1 MSWTLSRYL
10 AGRFAST
17 LGWAFGGVAAII
29 VLGNLL
35 ELSGDGAAGQAG
47 LGTLVAIATL
57 RTPTVALV
65 AGPFIVML
73 AALASF
79 ARLARS
85 SELVVVRAAGLSAWT
100 VIAPAVASAAVIGTL
115 SFAAMNPLAAASQQ
129 RAETLEA
136 RYLEGR
142 DGRLSVSANGVW
154 LRQGNR
160 AGQSVI
166 HARSAQPDLALMQ
179 NITLFEFDRAG
190 QLTRRIEAAKA
201 RLTPGAWALT
211 DAVEWDLTA
220 AEGAEALAP
229 PETRSAAMTTP
240 TDLTLEDILDSFE
253 PPETIPFW
261 RLPAFIAALE
271 QAGFSAARHRLHW
284 HSQLATPLLFAGM
297 AMIGA
302 AFAMRPARLG
312 GLGYMALG
320 AVATGFVFYFVTD
333 VAKALGSS
341 GAAPVE
347 IAAWAPPLAAVLFAA
362 GLLLHLE
369 DG

>member
-10 AGRFAST
+10 ASRFLTT
-17 LGWAFGGVAAII
+17 LGAGAVAVGAIT
-29 VLGNLL
+29 VLGNLI
-35 ELSGDGAAGQAG
+35 ELTDASAAGEAG
-47 LGTLVAIATL
+47 IATLIAIATL
-57 RTPTVALV
+57 NAPSITLV

-73 AALASF
+73 AALATY
-79 ARLARS
+79 ARLARA
-85 SELVVVRAAGLSAWT
+85 SELVVARAAGLSAWT
-100 VIAPAVASAAVIGTL
+100 VIAPAVVSAAALGVL
-115 SFAAMNPLAAASQQ
+115 SFAAVNPLAAASQQ

-136 RYLEGR
+136 RHLEGR
-142 DGRLSVSANGVW
+142 EGRLSVSANGVW
-154 LRQGNR
+154 LRQGG
-160 AGQSVI
+160 ASGQSVI
-166 HARSAQPDLALMQ
+166 HARSARPDLTLFEDV
-179 NITLFEFDRAG
+179 TLFEFDRAG
-190 QLTRRIEAAKA
+190 LLSRRIEAAEA

-211 DAVEWDLTA
+211 DAVQWELSEMRETD
-220 AEGAEALAP
+220 ALAP
-229 PETRSAAMTTP
+229 PETRAATMTTP
-240 TDLTLEDILDSFE
+240 TDLTLDEILDSFE

-261 RLPAFIAALE
+261 RLPSFISALE

-284 HSQLATPLLFAGM
+284 HTQLATPLLFAGM

-312 GLGYMALG
+312 GLGFMALG
-320 AVATGFVFYFVTD
+320 AVATGFVFYFITD

-347 IAAWAPPLAAVLFAA
+347 IAAWAPPLAAILFAA